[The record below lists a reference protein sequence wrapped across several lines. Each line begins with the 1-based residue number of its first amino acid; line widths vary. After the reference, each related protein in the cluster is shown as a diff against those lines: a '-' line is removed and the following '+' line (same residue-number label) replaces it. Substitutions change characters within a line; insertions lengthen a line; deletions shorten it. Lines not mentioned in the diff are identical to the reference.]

1 MSSVI
6 NETLLAIKS
15 AFEAGVNIFNGGS
28 AVSSSNPLPV
38 AHQSWASANNFLNI
52 GSDADGGSNAYIND
66 VRVSSGVAYSGNFTP
81 PSSPFTV

>member
-6 NETLLAIKS
+6 NDTLLAIKS

-28 AVSSSNPLPV
+28 EVSPSNPLPV

-52 GSDADGGSNAYIND
+52 GYDADGGSNAYIND
-66 VRVSSGVAYSGNFTP
+66 FRFSDSAVYTANFTP
-81 PSSPFTV
+81 PTAPFTF